1 MKSSTAS
8 TSTLLLAS
16 FLCGEII
23 TLLTALIETTPPML
37 VGAVHYGYPLAWL
50 FRMVVA
56 PQYNPWKVDFGNFI
70 ADTVIWFVIV
80 AIVAFIV
87 ARVRKPGSQ

>member
-23 TLLTALIETTPPML
+23 TLLTGLIETTPPML

-56 PQYNPWKVDFGNFI
+56 PQYNPWKVDFGSFI
-70 ADTVIWFVIV
+70 ADTVVWFIIV

-87 ARVRKPGSQ
+87 TRVRKPPSQ

>member
-8 TSTLLLAS
+8 TSTLLLVS

-23 TLLTALIETTPPML
+23 TLLTGMIETTPPML

-50 FRMVVA
+50 IRMVVA
-56 PQYNPWKVDFGNFI
+56 PQYNPWKLEFGNFI
-70 ADTVIWFVIV
+70 ADIVIWFIIV
-80 AIVAFIV
+80 AIVVFIV
-87 ARVRKPGSQ
+87 ARVRKPSSQ